1 VAPVVRLGGALAALG
16 ALLAL
21 ITGIGRTSLAMARH
35 GDLPGW
41 LAAVRPRYTC
51 RTTPRSPSRS

>member
-1 VAPVVRLGGALAALG
+1 MAPVGRLGGALAALG

-35 GDLPGW
+35 GDLPG
-41 LAAVRPRYTC
+41 
-51 RTTPRSPSRS
+51 